1 MFHSFAIEKERES
14 NDTYNKHEMEAISM
28 RITTQMLN
36 ESARK
41 AGLPINNTS
50 LLNYKKNDGTG
61 NTLLDALNKKKETA
75 ATTAQKS
82 NYEKIDKEADQL
94 TQSAQ
99 ALLQNG
105 ENSLFEQAKT
115 SGDNQK
121 VYDSIEKLFE
131 SYNST
136 LKALRTTSNT
146 MNDFYRQMLLEAPV
160 EIKES
165 LAGVGITFAKDGTAT
180 VDMGK
185 VKAADFTTLEGFF
198 GNDSDFVNKVEFLST
213 RISDNAEANVES
225 LSSAYNAGGNLY
237 SAMNSSKYDFWG

>member
-1 MFHSFAIEKERES
+1 
-14 NDTYNKHEMEAISM
+14 M

-61 NTLLDALNKKKETA
+61 NSLLDALNKKKETA
-75 ATTAQKS
+75 ATAAQKS
-82 NYEKIDKEADQL
+82 DYEKLDKEADQL
-94 TQSAQ
+94 TQVAEV
-99 ALLQNG
+99 LLKDG

-121 VYDSIEKLFE
+121 VYDSIEKLFA

-136 LKALRTTSNT
+136 LKELRNTSNT
-146 MNDFYRQMLLEAPV
+146 MNDFYRQMLLEAPDEV
-160 EIKES
+160 KENLS
-165 LAGVGITFAKDGTAT
+165 GVGITFAKDGTASI
-180 VDMGK
+180 DMEK
-185 VKAADFTTLEGFF
+185 VKAADLETLEGLF
-198 GNDSDFVNKVEFLST
+198 GKESDFMQKIEFLST

-225 LSSAYNAGGNLY
+225 LGNAYNAGGNLY
-237 SAMNSSKYDFWG
+237 SAMSSSKYDFWG